1 MTYYIKSLYLF
12 TRIYLFFMDL
22 KMAPPLPAKRRHLQ
36 ILLLPNSRRAVLEMG
51 IKSLRFLLAALG
63 FRKGERRH
71 PHGDEKRIVEPEM
84 GSDISLVGEC
94 GNLLFGGV
102 LGESRDRAR
111 ASGGNGQEEKSA
123 K

>member
-1 MTYYIKSLYLF
+1 MTHYIKSLYGF
-12 TRIYLFFMDL
+12 ENGTSVACQAKASPD
-22 KMAPPLPAKRRHLQ
+22 PPPPQLPSGGIGNGDQL
-36 ILLLPNSRRAVLEMG
+36 